1 MSLFEKT
8 EQKEKKTIPSFLLCT
23 LGFFLLSL
31 LFLLCYNQKEYMM
44 EGEENDYLVGTI
56 CFFALSVFS
65 SFLDVA
71 FYISFK
77 EDNPLKKWFLL
88 GSFSLELVSYIV
100 GLSSYFSFYNETVSS
115 IVAVRIVVAILGFL
129 FFALSLLSRLVSY
142 FENFKKI
149 KNNAKT
155 ASILNLMPFVVT
167 NIIALLFPVAVFE
180 TMQVPFSHY
189 SFIFL
194 LIDVFAFALFAI
206 FLLFSLQSKK
216 IEEKTLSRFTT
227 YFFAA
232 SPLLGAV
239 TLLLGIIAYANK
251 DTLSFRS
258 LYWFV
263 ASLIFSL
270 VIDGLCLLYRYL
282 VKNPQKISSFED
294 EKE

>member
-1 MSLFEKT
+1 MSLFEKAV
-8 EQKEKKTIPSFLLCT
+8 QKKKKAIPSFLLCT
-23 LGFFLLSL
+23 FGFFLLSL

-56 CFFALSVFS
+56 CFFALSVLS

-71 FYISFK
+71 FYFSFT

-88 GSFSLELVSYIV
+88 GSFSFELVSYIV

-115 IVAVRIVVAILGFL
+115 IVAVRIVIVILGFL
-129 FFALSLLSRLVSY
+129 LFALNLFSRLLLY

-155 ASILNLMPFVVT
+155 CSILNLIPFVLT

-194 LIDVFAFALFAI
+194 LIDLFAFALFAI
-206 FLLFSLQSKK
+206 FLLFALQSKK
-216 IEEKTLSRFTT
+216 IEEKNLSRFTT

-232 SPLLGAV
+232 SLALGGV

-258 LYWFV
+258 LYWLV

-270 VIDGLCLLYRYL
+270 AIDGLCLVYRYL
-282 VKNPQKISSFED
+282 LKNPQKIASFED